1 MNPSTLLRCSLAL
14 GTLVLLSA
22 CGGGGSSA
30 PPVDPP
36 PPPPPPP
43 QVGQLLDVQP
53 LGDISRRDIADAIAD
68 SNRIPTSLAPRYG
81 VTTYRLSYLT
91 QDKDGAL
98 VRASGLVALPVRP
111 AGATPSA
118 VLSYQHATTFENA
131 YAPSV
136 NLAPAEPPLVLAS
149 LGYIVVASDYVGFAD
164 SQGLDHPYLQAD
176 ATARAVLDM
185 LTAAQRWRSDT
196 GVPDN
201 GQLYLVGYSE
211 GGYATMAAQREIERA
226 QLPWRSQLRASIP
239 GAGPYDMQALMDAQL
254 ARVRDENPVIGWML
268 NPGTLSKLGATVR
281 AEVRRLLLRL
291 LIPKEADVNYDARF
305 LDDYLADDQEALY
318 ERSSVHWGWTPSTP
332 VHLFHGRDDSTVPFV
347 TSESAYDTLRAREG
361 AARVT
366 LRECVDTQPSEHT
379 ACVPEYFGYVLQV
392 IEKNAP

>member
-1 MNPSTLLRCSLAL
+1 M
-14 GTLVLLSA
+14 
-22 CGGGGSSA
+22 
-30 PPVDPP
+30 
-36 PPPPPPP
+36 
-43 QVGQLLDVQP
+43 
-53 LGDISRRDIADAIAD
+53 
-68 SNRIPTSLAPRYG
+68 
-81 VTTYRLSYLT
+81 
-91 QDKDGAL
+91 
-98 VRASGLVALPVRP
+98 RASGLVALPVRP

-268 NPGTLSKLGATVR
+268 NPGTLSKLSATVR

-291 LIPKEADVNYDARF
+291 LIPKEADVSYDARF

>member
-1 MNPSTLLRCSLAL
+1 M
-14 GTLVLLSA
+14 
-22 CGGGGSSA
+22 
-30 PPVDPP
+30 
-36 PPPPPPP
+36 
-43 QVGQLLDVQP
+43 
-53 LGDISRRDIADAIAD
+53 
-68 SNRIPTSLAPRYG
+68 
-81 VTTYRLSYLT
+81 
-91 QDKDGAL
+91 
-98 VRASGLVALPVRP
+98 
-111 AGATPSA
+111 
-118 VLSYQHATTFENA
+118 
-131 YAPSV
+131 
-136 NLAPAEPPLVLAS
+136 
-149 LGYIVVASDYVGFAD
+149 
-164 SQGLDHPYLQAD
+164 
-176 ATARAVLDM
+176 RAVLDM

-392 IEKNAP
+392 LEKNAP

>member
-1 MNPSTLLRCSLAL
+1 MNPSTSLRCSLAL

-30 PPVDPP
+30 PPVDLP

-136 NLAPAEPPLVLAS
+136 NLAPA
-149 LGYIVVASDYVGFAD
+149 D
-164 SQGLDHPYLQAD
+164 
-176 ATARAVLDM
+176 
-185 LTAAQRWRSDT
+185 
-196 GVPDN
+196 
-201 GQLYLVGYSE
+201 
-211 GGYATMAAQREIERA
+211 
-226 QLPWRSQLRASIP
+226 LPKE
-239 GAGPYDMQALMDAQL
+239 GAGGLKVEVIQL
-254 ARVRDENPVIGWML
+254 GQVSGQGIKVVGGNH
-268 NPGTLSKLGATVR
+268 GA
-281 AEVRRLLLRL
+281 AGG
-291 LIPKEADVNYDARF
+291 
-305 LDDYLADDQEALY
+305 
-318 ERSSVHWGWTPSTP
+318 WGWVIHPHFTNRSRMAERMGWKSSG
-332 VHLFHGRDDSTVPFV
+332 VH
-347 TSESAYDTLRAREG
+347 
-361 AARVT
+361 
-366 LRECVDTQPSEHT
+366 
-379 ACVPEYFGYVLQV
+379 
-392 IEKNAP
+392 

>member
-1 MNPSTLLRCSLAL
+1 
-14 GTLVLLSA
+14 
-22 CGGGGSSA
+22 
-30 PPVDPP
+30 
-36 PPPPPPP
+36 
-43 QVGQLLDVQP
+43 
-53 LGDISRRDIADAIAD
+53 
-68 SNRIPTSLAPRYG
+68 
-81 VTTYRLSYLT
+81 
-91 QDKDGAL
+91 
-98 VRASGLVALPVRP
+98 
-111 AGATPSA
+111 
-118 VLSYQHATTFENA
+118 
-131 YAPSV
+131 
-136 NLAPAEPPLVLAS
+136 
-149 LGYIVVASDYVGFAD
+149 
-164 SQGLDHPYLQAD
+164 
-176 ATARAVLDM
+176 
-185 LTAAQRWRSDT
+185 
-196 GVPDN
+196 
-201 GQLYLVGYSE
+201 
-211 GGYATMAAQREIERA
+211 
-226 QLPWRSQLRASIP
+226 
-239 GAGPYDMQALMDAQL
+239 MQALMDAQL

-347 TSESAYDTLRAREG
+347 TSESAYDTLRTREG

>member
-1 MNPSTLLRCSLAL
+1 MNPSTSLRCSLAL

-185 LTAAQRWRSDT
+185 LTAAQRWRSDCSSSGGSLT
-196 GVPDN
+196 VVVMASSTMRRWSFSSPFSLWTAEISMP
-201 GQLYLVGYSE
+201 QLSWPIIFR
-211 GGYATMAAQREIERA
+211 GGRLTMATRV
-226 QLPWRSQLRASIP
+226 LP
-239 GAGPYDMQALMDAQL
+239 
-254 ARVRDENPVIGWML
+254 
-268 NPGTLSKLGATVR
+268 T
-281 AEVRRLLLRL
+281 
-291 LIPKEADVNYDARF
+291 
-305 LDDYLADDQEALY
+305 
-318 ERSSVHWGWTPSTP
+318 SSSG
-332 VHLFHGRDDSTVPFV
+332 L
-347 TSESAYDTLRAREG
+347 
-361 AARVT
+361 
-366 LRECVDTQPSEHT
+366 
-379 ACVPEYFGYVLQV
+379 
-392 IEKNAP
+392 